1 MAKGCQVTSL
11 SNNALHVPC
20 IAENVRVKKIPLAVG
35 QRFHRMN
42 VNGSNKTVLHTTNY
56 T

>member
-1 MAKGCQVTSL
+1 MGKGCHVTSP
-11 SNNALHVPC
+11 SNNALHAPC
-20 IAENVRVKKIPLAVG
+20 IAENVWVKKILLAVG

-42 VNGSNKTVLHTTNY
+42 VNGSKKILLHTTNY